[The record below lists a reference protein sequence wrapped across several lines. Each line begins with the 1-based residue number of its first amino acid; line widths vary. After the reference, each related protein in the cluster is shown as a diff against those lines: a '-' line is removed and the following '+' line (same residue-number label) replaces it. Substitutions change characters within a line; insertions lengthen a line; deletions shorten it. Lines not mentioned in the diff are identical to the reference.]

1 MKSGHEEMGFQDSAQ
16 NLVTTNL
23 VSTNPDGGALTKEND
38 FENADGDDGI
48 CWVSKAN
55 PLPTMT

>member
-1 MKSGHEEMGFQDSAQ
+1 MGFQDSAQ
-16 NLVTTNL
+16 NLVTANL